1 MLESDHEQPVNSGI
15 NGDIE
20 DSAVAPREGR
30 WLSKVILR
38 RWETTATDRAT
49 DRD

>member
-1 MLESDHEQPVNSGI
+1 MLESDHQQPVDNGI

-20 DSAVAPREGR
+20 DTAVAPREGR
-30 WLSKVILR
+30 WLSKVIYGDGKPPR
-38 RWETTATDRAT
+38 TDRAT